1 MKKFINKILDVPK
14 LIQRVWLLLWL
25 LLIILLVM
33 KFCFGIWYPIVI
45 ENEWFLKLNDLIKIS
60 WIKYLILSIFYLI
73 NANLLYLISCTKKK
87 YINITEFTIINAL
100 SILSFVIKC
109 FNRNFVIITEIL
121 ISVIIPIIVLLK
133 TYKNSKKILLVL
145 FPIIAQM
152 IVAIWQLNIYC
163 VRGIDFAID
172 SEEHILIGIVLQL
185 DYYIFLIITW
195 IGVSYMGLFGFW
207 FFGKDVTALK
217 AAKEKELAKTK
228 PNLEFVSK
236 IDERI
241 AKLEK
246 EGK

>member
-1 MKKFINKILDVPK
+1 MRKFIDKILDIPK
-14 LIQRVWLLLWL
+14 LIRRIWIILWL
-25 LLIILLVM
+25 LLGILLVM

-121 ISVIIPIIVLLK
+121 ISVIIPIIFLLK

-145 FPIIAQM
+145 FPIIAQ
-152 IVAIWQLNIYC
+152 
-163 VRGIDFAID
+163 
-172 SEEHILIGIVLQL
+172 ILAGQTREVDALYDRLKNCPVGTTPVYGNQP
-185 DYYIFLIITW
+185 IFTCPVNVN
-195 IGVSYMGLFGFW
+195 GTFGC
-207 FFGKDVTALK
+207 GCNGT
-217 AAKEKELAKTK
+217 
-228 PNLEFVSK
+228 S
-236 IDERI
+236 IQ
-241 AKLEK
+241 
-246 EGK
+246 

>member
-1 MKKFINKILDVPK
+1 MRKFINKILNVPK
-14 LIQRVWLLLWL
+14 LILRLWIIL
-25 LLIILLVM
+25 WVCLAILLVL
-33 KFCFGIWYPIVI
+33 KFCFGMWYPIVI

-87 YINITEFTIINAL
+87 YINITEFTIINTL

-163 VRGIDFAID
+163 VRGINFAID

-195 IGVSYMGLFGFW
+195 IGVNFMGLWSSW
-207 FFGKDVTALK
+207 FFGKDITALK
-217 AAKEKELAKTK
+217 AEKDKELSKVEPNMTK
-228 PNLEFVSK
+228 VKEIEKRIKELESENK
-236 IDERI
+236 
-241 AKLEK
+241 
-246 EGK
+246 